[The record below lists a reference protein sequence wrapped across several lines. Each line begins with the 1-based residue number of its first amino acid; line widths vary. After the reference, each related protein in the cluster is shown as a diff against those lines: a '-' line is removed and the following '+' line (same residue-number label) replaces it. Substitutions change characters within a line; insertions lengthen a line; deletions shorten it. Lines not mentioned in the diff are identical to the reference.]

1 MPTFQE
7 RLSGLSTVQKVLLF
21 AATLLVM
28 GAAFYFL
35 KFESQLDTLTQLKSK
50 IAEQQNKLVTLKAA
64 AAKVQVLEKELAQ
77 SEEELAKLLMLLPDQ
92 KEIPGLLENVSR
104 LGAKVGL
111 ENILF
116 QPQPEVI
123 QEFYATIP
131 IRLDLLGT
139 FNDLGVFLDNIS
151 KLNRILKVES
161 LTLTRQKDKQ
171 ASLASGGVHHRYL
184 PVFGEARARRPARK
198 NNRVGVCRFDIRFVI
213 FDRTNDHEMDL

>member
-1 MPTFQE
+1 MKNIFAELQE
-7 RLSGLSTVQKVLLF
+7 KLSSLSAVQKVLLF
-21 AATLLVM
+21 AGTVLLM
-28 GAAFYFL
+28 GVAFYFL
-35 KFESQLDTLTQLKSK
+35 KFESQLDTLNQLTSQ
-50 IAEQQNKLVTLKAA
+50 ITVQQNRLVTLKAA
-64 AAKVQVLEKELAQ
+64 VAKVQTLEKELAQ

-116 QPQPEVI
+116 QPQPEVM

-151 KLNRILKVES
+151 KLDRILKVQS
-161 LTLTRQKDKQ
+161 LTLTRQKDKPGALLQ
-171 ASLASGGVHHRYL
+171 
-184 PVFGEARARRPARK
+184 
-198 NNRVGVCRFDIRFVI
+198 VGCNIVTYRFL
-213 FDRTNDHEMDL
+213 EKPQPQPKAGAKK

>member
-1 MPTFQE
+1 MQSISFTAFKFTAFQE
-7 RLSGLSTVQKVLLF
+7 RLSGLSTLQKVLLF
-21 AATLLVM
+21 AATVLVM

-35 KFESQLDTLTQLKSK
+35 KFEGQLDTLKQLKSD
-50 IAEQQNKLVTLKAA
+50 IAQQQQKLASLKAA
-64 AAKVQVLEKELAQ
+64 AARVQALEKDLAQ
-77 SEEELAKLLMLLPDQ
+77 SEEELTKLLMLLPDQ

-116 QPQPEVI
+116 QPQPEVM
-123 QEFYATIP
+123 QEFYAIIP

-161 LTLTRQKDKQ
+161 LTLTRQKGKQ
-171 ASLASGGVHHRYL
+171 ASLL
-184 PVFGEARARRPARK
+184 Q
-198 NNRVGVCRFDIRFVI
+198 VGCTVVTYRFL
-213 FDRTNDHEMDL
+213 EKPEPKAGAKK

>member
-1 MPTFQE
+1 MKTISFTALQE
-7 RLSGLSTVQKVLLF
+7 RLSGLTPLQKVVLF

-35 KFESQLDTLTQLKSK
+35 KFEGQLDTLTRLKSD
-50 IAEQQNKLVTLKAA
+50 IAQQQQKLVTLKAA
-64 AAKVQVLEKELAQ
+64 AAKVQVLEKDLAQ
-77 SEEELAKLLMLLPDQ
+77 SEAELARLLMLLPDQ

-104 LGAKVGL
+104 LGANVGL

-116 QPQPEVI
+116 QPQPEVM

-131 IRLDLLGT
+131 IRLDLLGS

-161 LTLTRQKDKQ
+161 LTLTRQKDKR
-171 ASLASGGVHHRYL
+171 ASLLQVACTIVTYRFL
-184 PVFGEARARRPARK
+184 EKPVPKAGAK
-198 NNRVGVCRFDIRFVI
+198 K
-213 FDRTNDHEMDL
+213 

>member
-1 MPTFQE
+1 
-7 RLSGLSTVQKVLLF
+7 
-21 AATLLVM
+21 M

-35 KFESQLDTLTQLKSK
+35 KFESQLDTLNQLRSQ

-64 AAKVQVLEKELAQ
+64 VAKVQTLEKELAQ

-116 QPQPEVI
+116 QPQPEVM

-151 KLNRILKVES
+151 KLDRILKVQS
-161 LTLTRQKDKQ
+161 LTLTRQKDKPGALLQ
-171 ASLASGGVHHRYL
+171 
-184 PVFGEARARRPARK
+184 
-198 NNRVGVCRFDIRFVI
+198 VGCNIVTYRFL
-213 FDRTNDHEMDL
+213 EKPQPQPKAGAKK